1 MHSHLE
7 YVRANVNVNA
17 INSQVA
23 GMKEKIIGVL
33 RELRDKVSVA
43 YTFNSIYWLYAC
55 LILFCLWYWWM
66 KGLA

>member
-23 GMKEKIIGVL
+23 SMIRRTIEYLKQ
-33 RELRDKVSVA
+33 LRDKVSVA
-43 YTFNSIYWLYAC
+43 YSFNSVYWLYAC
-55 LILFCLWYWWM
+55 LLLFCLWYWWM

>member
-23 GMKEKIIGVL
+23 IMIRRIIEYL
-33 RELRDKVSVA
+33 KQLRDKVSVA
-43 YTFNSIYWLYAC
+43 YSFNSVYWLYAC
-55 LILFCLWYWWM
+55 LLLFCLWYWWM

>member
-23 GMKEKIIGVL
+23 SMILEVIEYLKQ
-33 RELRDKVSVA
+33 LRDKVSVA
-43 YTFNSIYWLYAC
+43 YSFNSVYWLYAC
-55 LILFCLWYWWM
+55 LLLFCLWYWWM